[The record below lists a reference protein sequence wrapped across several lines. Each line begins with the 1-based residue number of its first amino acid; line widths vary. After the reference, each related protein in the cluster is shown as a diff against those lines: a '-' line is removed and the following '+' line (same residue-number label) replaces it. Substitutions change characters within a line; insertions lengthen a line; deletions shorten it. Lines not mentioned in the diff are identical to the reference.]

1 MKKLGSILMLLLS
14 WSLIFAASPSDN
26 DVGKAKTETSI
37 FYTDVSN
44 FADLTEIRQVTA
56 PTVVICYEFT
66 VNGFVVCVDLITPI
80 ACNAEIPAKK
90 AESLPGFYTYEKN
103 PAEHY
108 SCNAKLQALKHW
120 PQKTA

>member
-14 WSLIFAASPSDN
+14 CSLIFAASPSDN

-44 FADLTEIRQVTA
+44 FADLTEIRQVTP

-66 VNGFVVCVDLITPI
+66 
-80 ACNAEIPAKK
+80 
-90 AESLPGFYTYEKN
+90 EK
-103 PAEHY
+103 
-108 SCNAKLQALKHW
+108 S
-120 PQKTA
+120 